1 MDCAV
6 TGLHPNQLA
15 QPGNRP
21 AEATPNLDRLDWADA
36 LHCPLAQSLRLAV
49 QVRGGLVSGEHA
61 AGFGVQR
68 LECDGVFHVVLL
80 AVEKTS
86 HIERM
91 CLLLRVLLLYY
102 MPRAI
107 VKQRNRAPIN
117 NDLFFTGLLFFV
129 CSRALWVIQQ
139 INKPKTP
146 LHQWR

>member
-6 TGLHPNQLA
+6 TGLHTNQLA

-21 AEATPNLDRLDWADA
+21 AEAAPDLDRLDWADA

-61 AGFGVQR
+61 AGFGLQR
-68 LECDGVFHVVLL
+68 LECDGVFHVVLW

-86 HIERM
+86 HVERM

-107 VKQRNRAPIN
+107 VKQRNVASIN
-117 NDLFFTGLLFFV
+117 EDLLLCGLLYFGDCLCVTHV
-129 CSRALWVIQQ
+129 CGIQ
-139 INKPKTP
+139 
-146 LHQWR
+146 